1 MKTFARVNVR
11 CGSYS
16 EIALNNYFIA
26 KKSIEEIKAE
36 NDIAYCIENDHNVS
50 HATII
55 TCVFSIMAIES
66 FFNDYAAKNLGDE
79 EFYDNFDKLSLLS
92 KFQLISKFILKTS
105 IDKSKSYY
113 GNLKATEKIRNEL
126 VHNKSKDLFKWMQD
140 KNMEL
145 CDDINEPEL
154 DETATFKN
162 MIDKLDEMLQEAKT
176 AIKSM
181 RDIAFFFEEHRSEE
195 HTSELQSQ
203 R

>member
-1 MKTFARVNVR
+1 M
-11 CGSYS
+11 
-16 EIALNNYFIA
+16 
-26 KKSIEEIKAE
+26 
-36 NDIAYCIENDHNVS
+36 
-50 HATII
+50 
-55 TCVFSIMAIES
+55 
-66 FFNDYAAKNLGDE
+66 
-79 EFYDNFDKLSLLS
+79 S

-181 RDIAFFFEEHRSEE
+181 RDIAFFFEEHDEDSVAMNMLFP
-195 HTSELQSQ
+195 ELMRLQETRFSKEIK
-203 R
+203 REFSIKI